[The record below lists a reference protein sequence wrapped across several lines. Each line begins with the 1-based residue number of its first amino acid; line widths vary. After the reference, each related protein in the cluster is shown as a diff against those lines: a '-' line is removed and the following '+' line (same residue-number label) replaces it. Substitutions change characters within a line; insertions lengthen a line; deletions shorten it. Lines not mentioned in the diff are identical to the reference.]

1 MEGGLEQLDE
11 IRALALFRLVQESLT
26 NVARHSQ
33 ATRVEVRIVRRRQ
46 SETQETIEVSIAD
59 NGRGTDMDA
68 PRTGLGL
75 VGMRE
80 RVAAIGGSLKLASR
94 RGEGFKVT
102 ASLPV
107 ATPPAAG
114 RHA

>member
-1 MEGGLEQLDE
+1 
-11 IRALALFRLVQESLT
+11 LT

-94 RGEGFKVT
+94 RGEGFKVM
-102 ASLPV
+102 ASLPL
-107 ATPPAAG
+107 ATPPDAD